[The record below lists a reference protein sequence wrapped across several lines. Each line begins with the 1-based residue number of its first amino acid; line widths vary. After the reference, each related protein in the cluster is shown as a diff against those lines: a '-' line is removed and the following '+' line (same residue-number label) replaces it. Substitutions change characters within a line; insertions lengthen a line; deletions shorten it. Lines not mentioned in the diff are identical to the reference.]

1 MGTAGEKRE
10 DFLPGLRA
18 FLTNRDAVLV
28 TIAFALS
35 QGIPEAFYPVF
46 DLDLAPV
53 GVSDRNIG
61 YIGFL
66 ASIVGSLSAFF
77 FAFPAEKLKGSYRK
91 LTIACLSVAFCFYCW
106 QGLLVMKFL

>member
-1 MGTAGEKRE
+1 MRGEGVVVLAIMLE
-10 DFLPGLRA
+10 C
-18 FLTNRDAVLV
+18 RDAVLV

-61 YIGFL
+61 LISDKKQQNF
-66 ASIVGSLSAFF
+66 I
-77 FAFPAEKLKGSYRK
+77 K
-91 LTIACLSVAFCFYCW
+91 
-106 QGLLVMKFL
+106 Q